1 MSEPILSRNFD
12 VPNAWTLPVAEK
24 QGAYQTAR
32 KVLSSMRPEEV
43 TSVVLASNLRGLGG
57 AGFPTGKKWQFLP
70 KDNPKPV
77 YLVIN
82 ADEGEPGTFKD
93 RYILE
98 RDPHQLIEGIII
110 SAFAIRSKKAYV
122 YIRGEYVEPY
132 WRLQTAVEEAYAKNY
147 LGKNIF
153 GSGQDLDLVVHRGAG
168 AYICG
173 EETALLNS
181 LEGGRGLP
189 RLKPPFPA
197 IVGLFGCPTI
207 INNVETMACVPHIL
221 KNGAEWFAKLGSPG
235 NGGTHLF
242 SVSGH
247 VKKPGVYEL
256 PMGTLLRE
264 IIEKHAGGMRD
275 GHKLKAVIPGGISA
289 KILTANEIDVNMD
302 YDSLRNAG
310 TMLGSAGIMVMDETT
325 CMVKMLYYATK
336 FFAHE
341 SCGQCSPCREGTGW
355 AYKIVQ
361 RIYHKQGTLKDL
373 DTLLTIAKNMEGR
386 TICVFA
392 DAAAWPI
399 QSYIGKFREEFE
411 KYILKNNVIA
421 SEQSERSNL
430 KTEIASSSPLAL
442 SRNDARH

>member
-1 MSEPILSRNFD
+1 MEPILSRNFN
-12 VPNAWTLPVAEK
+12 VPDAWKISVAEK
-24 QGAYQTAR
+24 RGAYETAR
-32 KVLSSMRPEEV
+32 KVISSMKPEEV
-43 TSVVLASNLRGLGG
+43 TQQVLASNLRGLGG

-70 KDNPKPV
+70 KEKTKPV
-77 YLVIN
+77 YLVVN

-98 RDPHQLIEGIII
+98 RDPHAMIEGIMI
-110 SAFAIRSKKAYV
+110 SAFAIGSHKAYI

-132 WRLQTAVEEAYAKNY
+132 QHLQSAVDEAYSKKY

-153 GSGQDLDLVVHRGAG
+153 GSAFHLDLVVHRGAG

-173 EETALLNS
+173 EETALLES
-181 LEGGRGLP
+181 LEGKRGLP

-207 INNVETMACVPHIL
+207 INNVETMACVPSIM

-242 SVSGH
+242 SLSGH

-256 PMGTLLRE
+256 PMGTSLRE
-264 IIEKHAGGMRD
+264 MIYTHAGGIRD
-275 GHKLKAVIPGGISA
+275 GHQLKAVIPGGISA
-289 KILTANEIDVNMD
+289 KILTANEIDVKMD
-302 YDSLRNAG
+302 YDGLRAAG
-310 TMLGSAGIMVMDETT
+310 TMLGSAGVMVMNETT
-325 CMVKMLYYATK
+325 SMVKALLVACK

-361 RIYHKQGTLKDL
+361 RIYNGEGSLKDL
-373 DTLLTIAKNMEGR
+373 DTLLSLAGNMEGR

-399 QSYIGKFREEFE
+399 QSYIAKFRKEFE
-411 KYILKNNVIA
+411 DYIKKN
-421 SEQSERSNL
+421 S
-430 KTEIASSSPLAL
+430 KTKAFQTV
-442 SRNDARH
+442 

>member
-1 MSEPILSRNFD
+1 MSEPVLSRNFNIKD
-12 VPNAWTLPVAEK
+12 AHKISVAESR
-24 QGAYQTAR
+24 GAYETAR
-32 KVLSSMRPEEV
+32 KVIASVKPEEV
-43 TSVVLASNLRGLGG
+43 VSAVTASNLRGLGG

-82 ADEGEPGTFKD
+82 ADEGEPGTCKD

-98 RDPHQLIEGIII
+98 RDPHQMIEGIII
-110 SAFAIRSKKAYV
+110 SAFAIKSRKAYV

-132 WRLQTAVEEAYAKNY
+132 KNLQSAVDEAYKKNY

-153 GSGQDLDLVVHRGAG
+153 GGSYSLDLVVHRGAG

-173 EETALLNS
+173 EETALLES
-181 LEGGRGLP
+181 LEGKRGLP

-207 INNVETMACVPHIL
+207 INNVETVACVPHIM
-221 KNGAEWFAKLGSPG
+221 KNGAEWFAKLGSAG
-235 NGGTHLF
+235 NGGTRLF
-242 SVSGH
+242 SISGH

-256 PMGTLLRE
+256 PMGVSLRE
-264 IIEKHAGGMRD
+264 IIYTHAGGIKGD
-275 GHKLKAVIPGGISA
+275 KKLKAVIPGGISA
-289 KILTANEIDVNMD
+289 KILTAAEIDVKMD
-302 YDSLRNAG
+302 YDSLKTAG

-336 FFAHE
+336 FFSHE

-355 AYKIVQ
+355 AHKIVT
-361 RIYHKQGTLKDL
+361 RIYHGEGTLKDL
-373 DTLLTIAKNMEGR
+373 DTLLTIARNMEGR

-399 QSYIGKFREEFE
+399 QSYIGKFRSEFE
-411 KYILKNNVIA
+411 AVL
-421 SEQSERSNL
+421 
-430 KTEIASSSPLAL
+430 
-442 SRNDARH
+442 HG

>member
-1 MSEPILSRNFD
+1 MLEPILSRNFNIQ
-12 VPNAWTLPVAEK
+12 NAWKLSVAESR
-24 QGAYQTAR
+24 GAYQTAK
-32 KVLSSMRPEEV
+32 KVIASMMPGEV
-43 TSVVLASNLRGLGG
+43 TAQVSASNLRGLGG
-57 AGFPTGKKWQFLP
+57 AGFPTGKKWQFLS
-70 KDNPKPV
+70 KNNPKPV

-98 RDPHQLIEGIII
+98 RDPHQLIEGILV
-110 SAFAIRSKKAYV
+110 SAFAIGSHKAYI
-122 YIRGEYVEPY
+122 YIRGEYVEPFE
-132 WRLQTAVEEAYAKNY
+132 RLQSAVDEAYKKNY

-153 GSGQDLDLVVHRGAG
+153 GTAFTLDLVVHRGAG

-173 EETALLNS
+173 EETALLES
-181 LEGGRGLP
+181 LEGKRGLP

-221 KNGAEWFAKLGSPG
+221 KNGAEWFAKLGCPR

-256 PMGTLLRE
+256 PMGTPLRE
-264 IIEKHAGGMRD
+264 IIYTHAGGIRGD
-275 GHKLKAVIPGGISA
+275 RALKAVIPGGISA
-289 KILTANEIDVNMD
+289 KILRADEIDVKMD
-302 YDSLRNAG
+302 YDSLKAAG

-325 CMVKMLYYATK
+325 SMVEALVYACK
-336 FFAHE
+336 FFSHE

-355 AYKIVQ
+355 AYKIIK
-361 RIYHKQGTLKDL
+361 RIYHGEGSLKDL

-386 TICVFA
+386 TICIFA

-399 QSYIGKFREEFE
+399 RSYITKFRSEFE
-411 KYILKNNVIA
+411 EHILNKNSA
-421 SEQSERSNL
+421 
-430 KTEIASSSPLAL
+430 LAY
-442 SRNDARH
+442 RN